1 MKMFTS
7 ARDAK
12 EFLVSRIVSE
22 AELEGVRLSETERK
36 ELYLSESAS
45 TLPDMER
52 INDEF
57 EWSYDQEDY
66 ERKVAA
72 LIRKARKR
80 DRRASPEDDKRWSE
94 AIAVLDK
101 EDHYILVMVKQA
113 GISTRPPGDFLKL
126 FAAGFVVV
134 SLLMCASWLLAYLQI
149 DVSRDAFRFYIWVAM
164 VSAIAI
170 YILLS
175 VVLGRAR
182 VDDFVGGI
190 VQRVFIRFVGPK

>member
-1 MKMFTS
+1 
-7 ARDAK
+7 
-12 EFLVSRIVSE
+12 
-22 AELEGVRLSETERK
+22 
-36 ELYLSESAS
+36 
-45 TLPDMER
+45 
-52 INDEF
+52 
-57 EWSYDQEDY
+57 
-66 ERKVAA
+66 
-72 LIRKARKR
+72 
-80 DRRASPEDDKRWSE
+80 
-94 AIAVLDK
+94 
-101 EDHYILVMVKQA
+101 MVKQA